1 MNTEVFTKL
10 TEQTETALA
19 PFRKFNLLAVSKMEK
34 LAALQIASLQDY
46 SELSIAQLRAATD
59 VTDVESFQD
68 YLRKQ
73 ADLLSAVREK
83 VIADAKAISELSG
96 EFGVEAKKL
105 TEESIKA
112 VNVKAA

>member
-10 TEQTETALA
+10 TEQTETAFA

-59 VTDVESFQD
+59 VTDVASFQD

-83 VIADAKAISELSG
+83 VMADAKAISELSG